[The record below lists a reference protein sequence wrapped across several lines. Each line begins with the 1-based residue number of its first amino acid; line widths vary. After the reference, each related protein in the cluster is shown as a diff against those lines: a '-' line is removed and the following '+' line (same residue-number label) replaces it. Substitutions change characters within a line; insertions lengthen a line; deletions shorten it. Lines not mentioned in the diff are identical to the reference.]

1 MAPPPGARIVSDL
14 SQYGGITHFVT
25 PSDES
30 NHLRRTCKSM
40 AAMSKKAV
48 FLNPDWLIKSY
59 EDGALSPCD
68 DYRITTDR
76 LAEEKYGISMTA
88 AFKNAMIASKS
99 GGILVSLVVHFGKGV
114 AGEKNNAP
122 PLADLKHLVTIAG
135 GSVAATQ
142 ADASATDPS
151 RLVIVCKDKESKLS
165 TKLASAQCNGATR
178 IVLATLFDILFQQRL
193 DPIQNA
199 KVRTEPAPET
209 PSPKTPRTLHTVL
222 QNIGFYD
229 VASGEGA
236 GKGSKSSAAKTT
248 SDDTAESGAEAE
260 DATKRK
266 KSALPR
272 IKLTLRSEKTQEVAV
287 QTDDTEASFSRNNP
301 FETPKKSADEQEYS
315 TIWASSVD
323 NCWRL
328 LSNHT
333 LENPE
338 RGDFGPGTLLL
349 QKHNKTGC
357 MIARFTDATGKLHLD
372 AAVPE
377 LDVVHKSV
385 QGNNGR
391 EPAFFWE
398 AENMAHTSGGTTVKG
413 AKNLF
418 GATALRRF
426 NFLFKTNSDLT
437 LLLFWF
443 FRQSMPTLNE
453 FFDQDGRFTHLQNT
467 LPPHEIVKDPDA
479 MDTDEDG
486 IAARLPAHTGP
497 ELEDVYG
504 NDPAGFSQALYPF

>member
-1 MAPPPGARIVSDL
+1 MAPPLGARIISDL
-14 SQYGGITHFVT
+14 KQYGGITHFVT

-30 NHLRRTCKSM
+30 NHLRRTSKSM
-40 AAMSKKAV
+40 AAMSSNAIFV
-48 FLNPDWLIKSY
+48 NPDWLFKSY
-59 EDGALSPCD
+59 EDGVLLSCD

-114 AGEKNNAP
+114 AGEKNDAP
-122 PLADLKHLVTIAG
+122 PLYDLKNLVRIAG

-151 RLVIVCKDKESKLS
+151 RLLIVCKDKKSKLP
-165 TKLASAQCNGATR
+165 TKLASAECNGATR
-178 IVLATLFDILFQQRL
+178 LVLAKFFGVLFQQCL
-193 DPIQNA
+193 APIQNGQ
-199 KVRTEPAPET
+199 VCTEPAPAT
-209 PSPKTPRTLHTVL
+209 PSPKTTRTFYTVL
-222 QNIGFYD
+222 ENLGFFD
-229 VASGEGA
+229 VKSGEGIRNS
-236 GKGSKSSAAKTT
+236 SKPRAAKTT
-248 SDDTAESGAEAE
+248 NDDTAGSQAEAE
-260 DATKRK
+260 DATQSK
-266 KSALPR
+266 KSVLPR

-287 QTDDTEASFSRNNP
+287 QTDDTEASPQKDP
-301 FETPKKSADEQEYS
+301 FKTPKKSADGQEYS
-315 TIWASSVD
+315 HIWTAPVE

-338 RGDFGPGTLLL
+338 RGDFGPGTLVL

-357 MIARFTDATGKLHLD
+357 MIVQFIDITGKLHLD
-372 AAVPE
+372 AAAPE
-377 LDVVHKSV
+377 LDFVHESV

-391 EPAFFWE
+391 EPAFFGE

-413 AKNLF
+413 AKNPF

-437 LLLFWF
+437 VLLFWF
-443 FRQSMPTLNE
+443 FRQSMSTLNE
-453 FFDQDGRFTHLQNT
+453 FFEQDGRFTHLENT
-467 LPPHEIVKDPDA
+467 LPPHKILKDEDA
-479 MDTDEDG
+479 MDTDEYG
-486 IAARLPAHTGP
+486 TKTRLPAHTGQV
-497 ELEDVYG
+497 LEDIYN
-504 NDPAGFSQALYPF
+504 NDVKEFSQALY

>member
-1 MAPPPGARIVSDL
+1 MAPLLGARIVSDL
-14 SQYGGITHFVT
+14 KLYGGITHFVT
-25 PSDES
+25 PSDET

-40 AAMSKKAV
+40 AAMSTNAV
-48 FLNPDWLIKSY
+48 FVNPDWLIKIY
-59 EDGALSPCD
+59 EDGALSSCD

-122 PLADLKHLVTIAG
+122 PLSDLKHLVTIAG

-151 RLVIVCKDKESKLS
+151 RLLIVCKDKESKLP
-165 TKLASAQCNGATR
+165 TKLASAQYNGATR
-178 IVLATLFDILFQQRL
+178 LVLATLFDILFQQRL
-193 DPIQNA
+193 DLIQNA
-199 KVRTEPAPET
+199 KVRTEPAPAT

-222 QNIGFYD
+222 KNIGFYD
-229 VASGEGA
+229 ITSGEGA
-236 GKGSKSSAAKTT
+236 RKGSKPSAAKTT
-248 SDDTAESGAEAE
+248 SDDTAESEAEAE
-260 DATKRK
+260 DATKSK

-287 QTDDTEASFSRNNP
+287 QTDDTEAPPRKNLFK
-301 FETPKKSADEQEYS
+301 TPKKSADEQAYS
-315 TIWASSVD
+315 HIYTAPLE

-338 RGDFGPGTLLL
+338 RGDFGPGTLVL
-349 QKHNKTGC
+349 QKHNYTGC
-357 MIARFTDATGKLHLD
+357 MIVQFIDITGKLHLD
-372 AAVPE
+372 AAAPE
-377 LDVVHKSV
+377 LDFVHESV

-413 AKNLF
+413 AKNPF
-418 GATALRRF
+418 GATALR
-426 NFLFKTNSDLT
+426 
-437 LLLFWF
+437 
-443 FRQSMPTLNE
+443 
-453 FFDQDGRFTHLQNT
+453 
-467 LPPHEIVKDPDA
+467 
-479 MDTDEDG
+479 
-486 IAARLPAHTGP
+486 
-497 ELEDVYG
+497 
-504 NDPAGFSQALYPF
+504 